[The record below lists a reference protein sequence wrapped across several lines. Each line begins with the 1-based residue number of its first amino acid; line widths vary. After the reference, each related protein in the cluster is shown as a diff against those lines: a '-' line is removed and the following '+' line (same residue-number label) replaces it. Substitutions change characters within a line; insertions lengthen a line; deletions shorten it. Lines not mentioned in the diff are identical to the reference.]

1 MEKQCMIDVDHVT
14 IRFNKATQKID
25 NLKDYA
31 IKLVKRQLMF
41 QEFLAVKDVSF
52 KVYKGEAWALI
63 GSNGSGKSTL
73 LKAISGI
80 MKPYKGSI
88 VTYGSIAPLIELG
101 AGFDSNLTAREN
113 IFLNGAVLGYSKQFM
128 KEHFNDIVQFAEIE
142 SFLDSP
148 IKNYSSGMKA
158 RLGFSVATVVNPDIL
173 IVDEVLSVGDAKFK
187 KKCNE
192 RMKQMLA
199 GDTTLLYV
207 SHNIKSVLKL
217 CTHAIWI
224 EKGNMMLKGEVREVC
239 EKYMEFQGLSLN
251 D

>member
-1 MEKQCMIDVDHVT
+1 M
-14 IRFNKATQKID
+14 
-25 NLKDYA
+25 
-31 IKLVKRQLMF
+31 
-41 QEFLAVKDVSF
+41 
-52 KVYKGEAWALI
+52 
-63 GSNGSGKSTL
+63 
-73 LKAISGI
+73 
-80 MKPYKGSI
+80 
-88 VTYGSIAPLIELG
+88 IELG